1 MYLKDI
7 MSLVLA
13 CFVSMFLCLPVALA
27 QEEIKIDNIEVGSGR
42 PYQVGEGGLEVGTTY
57 YTDRAYV
64 VNLMPEEL
72 EGAAWIMT
80 ANDDKQ
86 SQGEDFLK
94 FTVDRPVVVWMARD
108 SRGDLDKGGTP
119 PEWLSEDN
127 GWERHA
133 DMLVEVTDGNMGHF
147 VLWSKEFD
155 AGEIV
160 LGGNADPPAAGQDS
174 SYIVLLMPGKPKAI
188 GPLGKLNTTWSG
200 LKSKS

>member
-1 MYLKDI
+1 MYLRDI

-42 PYQVGEGGLEVGTTY
+42 PYQVGEGGFEVGTTY
-57 YTDRAYV
+57 YIDRAYV

-94 FTVDRPVVVWMARD
+94 FTVDRPAVVWMARD

-119 PEWLSEDN
+119 PGWLSEDN

-174 SYIVLLMPGKPKAI
+174 SYVVLLMPGKPKAVE
-188 GPLGKLNTTWSG
+188 PLSKLSTTWG
-200 LKSKS
+200 RLRRER